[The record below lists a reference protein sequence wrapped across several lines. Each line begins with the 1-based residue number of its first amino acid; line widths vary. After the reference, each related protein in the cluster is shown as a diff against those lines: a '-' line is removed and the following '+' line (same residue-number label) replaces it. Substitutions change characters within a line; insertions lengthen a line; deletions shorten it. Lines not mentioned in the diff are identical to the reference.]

1 MTNIDEFIFKNWNV
15 QRENSIHHEYT
26 AKWVFKKWM
35 HGCAEH
41 WTKNITFLEPWQP
54 SSRVTTALAS
64 CATDPFCQALNLILM
79 GSHRA
84 HSSVSGSHCL
94 MWRLWDLC
102 TRVGVPWSV
111 PFSLLRSIPCAPS
124 THLLKWRGMEGWW
137 VWFFCLTFS
146 VMKTT
151 LYHGVGWIKF
161 ITIPTIKKLPLRTW
175 GLSLMY

>member
-15 QRENSIHHEYT
+15 QRENSIHHECT

-111 PFSLLRSIPCAPS
+111 PFSLLRSILLYDYIIHPCHCWWALGLFPAFCYYKYCCYEQYCC
-124 THLLKWRGMEGWW
+124 TYLLGPA
-137 VWFFCLTFS
+137 C
-146 VMKTT
+146 
-151 LYHGVGWIKF
+151 
-161 ITIPTIKKLPLRTW
+161 
-175 GLSLMY
+175 